1 MYTGTVE
8 LEIKRQQA
16 MAACTRMRN
25 FYLDLKTLYSK
36 HGINLEAN
44 RGRRNVLMSAP
55 MEKFLAE
62 EMHSS
67 GLYKSVINDGRT
79 GCADISVVLQSG
91 QDLEL
96 ECKLTS
102 PSQSAGA
109 IAFQTDHDTL
119 LRKGSLD
126 YIYIIANEDFDKFTV
141 IHFKGLT
148 IEDFRGL
155 SPGARGKVQMY
166 KYMGMKKA
174 DVLLGGAT
182 SSTDVKIEKIKHG
195 FSDKNTQTKKDIANW
210 KTKLANLTTGQNYQS
225 SKLDRQIIRSQNKYD
240 ESLNKM
246 AEEIRI
252 ASLSKARYTF
262 SFEELK

>member
-1 MYTGTVE
+1 MHTVE

-16 MAACTRMRN
+16 MTACTKMRN

-44 RGRRNVLMSAP
+44 RGRRNILMSAP

-67 GLYKSVINDGRT
+67 GLYESVINDGRT
-79 GCADISVVLQSG
+79 GCADISVVLKSG

-102 PSQSAGA
+102 PSQSSGA
-109 IAFQTDHDTL
+109 IAFQTDHGTL

-141 IHFKGLT
+141 IHFKNLT
-148 IEDFRGL
+148 IDDFRGL

-174 DVLLGGAT
+174 DILLGAAT
-182 SSTDVKIEKIKHG
+182 SSTDVKIEKIRSE
-195 FSDKNTQTKKDIANW
+195 FNDQNTQTKNDITGWRN
-210 KTKLANLTTGQNYQS
+210 KLANLTASQNYQRD
-225 SKLDRQIIRSQNKYD
+225 KLNQQITRSQNKYD
-240 ESLNKM
+240 ESLNKLT
-246 AEEIRI
+246 EEIRI